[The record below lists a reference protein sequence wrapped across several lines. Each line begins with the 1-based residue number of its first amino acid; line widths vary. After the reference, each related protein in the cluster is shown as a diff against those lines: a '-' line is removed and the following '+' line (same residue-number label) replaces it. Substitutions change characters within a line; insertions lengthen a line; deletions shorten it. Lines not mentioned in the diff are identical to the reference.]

1 MMKLLVTSTVIM
13 DERELQEY
21 AERNSERVKLL
32 SPEKFIEQLK
42 KGDLSC
48 IGIVKVKNTIT
59 DTVKYYIGVG
69 KGENLEFDEDLIAT
83 SGAPFFPRMLEGI

>member
-1 MMKLLVTSTVIM
+1 MRRVNAVGFEHIYVISSKWWPVTVY
-13 DERELQEY
+13 RY
-21 AERNSERVKLL
+21 AD
-32 SPEKFIEQLK
+32 

-48 IGIVKVKNTIT
+48 IGIVKVKDTIT

-83 SGAPFFPRMLEGI
+83 SGAPFFLRMLEGI